1 MTSVFYRWRAG
12 RFAELVDQASGQGP
26 RHRLRSRLDDEL
38 ATLVILSQ
46 RTATLELTP
55 AAAPDPEFRA
65 DLRAMLVA
73 TAEREG
79 IGATAHALA
88 TDTVPMTSPLPAR
101 RLHLARSALRA
112 GSAGGRVRVAVI
124 LGIALGVLALTGI
137 STASA
142 GAMPGDTLYGVK
154 RSTER
159 AELAFAGSDL
169 GRGQLYLDFART
181 RLAEAEAVG
190 GVARFAGVLA
200 DMDSDTRQGV
210 KLLTTAA
217 VDQQD
222 PTALDAVDAFVAD
235 QQSGAGELLDK
246 VAGASRTRLLGSLD
260 LLERVAERAHRLR
273 ETLTCGIDASDGS
286 DALGPR
292 PGRCSPGSGGAG
304 SDDSGSD
311 GASSPAGST
320 PDRVAPTA
328 AHGPRGGAPNHT
340 AAPGAPKST
349 PAAPPPGGT
358 ATGQPG
364 HSRQTPAP
372 SPTPSA
378 PDSGTGGL
386 LDGVNRIVGGLLGG

>member
-1 MTSVFYRWRAG
+1 MTSVFQRRRAE
-12 RFAELVDQASGQGP
+12 RFAELVDQASSMGGAVGSEKARHGP
-26 RHRLRSRLDDEL
+26 RHRVRSRPDDDL
-38 ATLVILSQ
+38 STLVILSQ
-46 RTATLELTP
+46 RTATLELAP
-55 AAAPDPEFRA
+55 AAAPDPGFRA

-79 IGATAHALA
+79 IGATADASA
-88 TDTVPMTSPLPAR
+88 TLLAR
-101 RLHLARSALRA
+101 RPLSIGGA
-112 GSAGGRVRVAVI
+112 GARVRVAVI

-181 RLAEAEAVG
+181 RLAEAKAVG
-190 GVARFAGVLA
+190 GAARFAGVLA

-210 KLLTTAA
+210 RLLTTAA

-222 PTALDAVDAFVAD
+222 PNALDAVAAFVAD

-260 LLERVAERAHRLR
+260 LLERVADRAHRLR

-292 PGRCSPGSGGAG
+292 PGRCSPGSDGAG
-304 SDDSGSD
+304 SADAGH
-311 GASSPAGST
+311 PARST
-320 PDRVAPTA
+320 PDPVAPTA
-328 AHGPRGGAPNHT
+328 AHGPRAGTTIRP
-340 AAPGAPKST
+340 AAPGAPRST
-349 PAAPPPGGT
+349 PTAVLPLGGGT
-358 ATGQPG
+358 ATGQPAQ
-364 HSRQTPAP
+364 SRPTPAP
-372 SPTPSA
+372 SPSA
-378 PDSGTGGL
+378 HGGGDGGL